1 MDQAT
6 LVSWLLGALGSLFL
20 LFLALVSWFA
30 VRIVKQ
36 LDELN
41 SLTIAQMHAI
51 DKRLVIVETHLRL
64 PTPYQAP

>member
-64 PTPYQAP
+64 PTPYQP